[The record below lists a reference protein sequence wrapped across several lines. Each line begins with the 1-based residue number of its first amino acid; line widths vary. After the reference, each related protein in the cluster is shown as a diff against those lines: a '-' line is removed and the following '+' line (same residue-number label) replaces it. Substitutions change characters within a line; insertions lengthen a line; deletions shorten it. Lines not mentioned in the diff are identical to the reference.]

1 VPFFGMP
8 RKVSTGDGKRKA
20 DAAAAATQAP
30 AKKTCSHRTPQTPF
44 ESGDKETTYI
54 VDKMVGT
61 RWNQGS
67 REYLVRWKG
76 YAASAD
82 TWEPMENLVGCAQQ
96 IREYEK
102 LRGKEDIEAKAAV
115 LAKRQEAKNAAAVV
129 EADLKARAA
138 EAALAGAGD
147 GNASAAHSADT
158 TGSVHKAHAMKKG
171 LIWSAYDKTGENPSC
186 LLVKGGGWQTSV
198 GDAICGCVPSDK
210 AGTSNYWSHLWTHHR
225 LVWYELKRR
234 DGALNPAGEASMAKL
249 KEGLANMA
257 AGTQVNRG
265 IRGEQFL
272 SPNLSSDQKETM
284 DRIVAEWIVDED
296 QCFSAASTTGFKAM
310 MSTATNGSYDGCYS
324 KTVQGHVVA
333 MGMEGKEEC
342 TAFHR
347 ELLAGNIKPAA
358 SGDLWSKN
366 GTALFGLVSHG
377 IRRTSAP
384 QEDGS
389 VEVKWKMVEK
399 LAGAVPCS
407 DRRHTGEYIGELS
420 NAAWAAAGIVKPTE
434 EIFARICD
442 NGSNMIKGWK
452 DGFLVPCADHTQEL
466 SVNLYT
472 KHPRLAATFDKG
484 RGIVGYFNSSVVGYN
499 EEGVGLHVCQK
510 SSGVPENKLTQDVKT
525 RWRSTHG
532 MTDSLRVNQEPLL
545 LYEVRNAKVA
555 EGFKNN
561 RLSLEDWN
569 INNQSVALLTPL
581 ANASQYL
588 EGKNYATSNLVIPS
602 MYGCIELL
610 HPNAAVR
617 QPWDGKLLQPKDLR
631 PEVTE
636 GRQVLYD
643 DMVRCWKTEISTELR
658 RFYLIATIC
667 DPRQQGL
674 TFPGVSQEERLEAHE
689 WFEAEYDSLW
699 NTSAP
704 EEPSVPA
711 LAPAASASLPV
722 PTLTPA
728 ASASASLGSFVDFM
742 ASVAH
747 LQAPVPAQVS
757 RVKSE
762 AHRYLELPA
771 APMNTDPLE
780 WWAANEINFPALSVM
795 ARQYLGVP
803 ATSASAERLFSLA
816 GRAFDDLRQC
826 MKEEMLEILMWA
838 RINKEK
844 RQRD

>member
-1 VPFFGMP
+1 MP

-30 AKKTCSHRTPQTPF
+30 AKKTCPHRTPQTPF

-234 DGALNPAGEASMAKL
+234 DGAL
-249 KEGLANMA
+249 
-257 AGTQVNRG
+257 
-265 IRGEQFL
+265 
-272 SPNLSSDQKETM
+272 
-284 DRIVAEWIVDED
+284 
-296 QCFSAASTTGFKAM
+296 
-310 MSTATNGSYDGCYS
+310 
-324 KTVQGHVVA
+324 
-333 MGMEGKEEC
+333 
-342 TAFHR
+342 
-347 ELLAGNIKPAA
+347 
-358 SGDLWSKN
+358 
-366 GTALFGLVSHG
+366 
-377 IRRTSAP
+377 
-384 QEDGS
+384 
-389 VEVKWKMVEK
+389 
-399 LAGAVPCS
+399 
-407 DRRHTGEYIGELS
+407 
-420 NAAWAAAGIVKPTE
+420 
-434 EIFARICD
+434 
-442 NGSNMIKGWK
+442 
-452 DGFLVPCADHTQEL
+452 
-466 SVNLYT
+466 
-472 KHPRLAATFDKG
+472 
-484 RGIVGYFNSSVVGYN
+484 
-499 EEGVGLHVCQK
+499 
-510 SSGVPENKLTQDVKT
+510 
-525 RWRSTHG
+525 
-532 MTDSLRVNQEPLL
+532 
-545 LYEVRNAKVA
+545 
-555 EGFKNN
+555 
-561 RLSLEDWN
+561 
-569 INNQSVALLTPL
+569 
-581 ANASQYL
+581 
-588 EGKNYATSNLVIPS
+588 
-602 MYGCIELL
+602 
-610 HPNAAVR
+610 
-617 QPWDGKLLQPKDLR
+617 
-631 PEVTE
+631 
-636 GRQVLYD
+636 
-643 DMVRCWKTEISTELR
+643 
-658 RFYLIATIC
+658 
-667 DPRQQGL
+667 
-674 TFPGVSQEERLEAHE
+674 
-689 WFEAEYDSLW
+689 EAEYDSLW

-722 PTLTPA
+722 PALTPA

-747 LQAPVPAQVS
+747 LQAPVAAQVS

-762 AHRYLELPA
+762 ANRYLELPA

-803 ATSASAERLFSLA
+803 ATSALAECLFSLA

>member
-1 VPFFGMP
+1 MQ
-8 RKVSTGDGKRKA
+8 RKVSTGLG
-20 DAAAAATQAP
+20 
-30 AKKTCSHRTPQTPF
+30 
-44 ESGDKETTYI
+44 SG
-54 VDKMVGT
+54 
-61 RWNQGS
+61 R
-67 REYLVRWKG
+67 
-76 YAASAD
+76 
-82 TWEPMENLVGCAQQ
+82 PM
-96 IREYEK
+96 
-102 LRGKEDIEAKAAV
+102 
-115 LAKRQEAKNAAAVV
+115 RQ
-129 EADLKARAA
+129 
-138 EAALAGAGD
+138 
-147 GNASAAHSADT
+147 
-158 TGSVHKAHAMKKG
+158 
-171 LIWSAYDKTGENPSC
+171 
-186 LLVKGGGWQTSV
+186 LLQ
-198 GDAICGCVPSDK
+198 
-210 AGTSNYWSHLWTHHR
+210 HR
-225 LVWYELKRR
+225 L
-234 DGALNPAGEASMAKL
+234 
-249 KEGLANMA
+249 
-257 AGTQVNRG
+257 Q
-265 IRGEQFL
+265 
-272 SPNLSSDQKETM
+272 
-284 DRIVAEWIVDED
+284 
-296 QCFSAASTTGFKAM
+296 
-310 MSTATNGSYDGCYS
+310 
-324 KTVQGHVVA
+324 
-333 MGMEGKEEC
+333 
-342 TAFHR
+342 
-347 ELLAGNIKPAA
+347 
-358 SGDLWSKN
+358 
-366 GTALFGLVSHG
+366 
-377 IRRTSAP
+377 
-384 QEDGS
+384 
-389 VEVKWKMVEK
+389 
-399 LAGAVPCS
+399 
-407 DRRHTGEYIGELS
+407 
-420 NAAWAAAGIVKPTE
+420 
-434 EIFARICD
+434 
-442 NGSNMIKGWK
+442 
-452 DGFLVPCADHTQEL
+452 
-466 SVNLYT
+466 
-472 KHPRLAATFDKG
+472 
-484 RGIVGYFNSSVVGYN
+484 FNSSVVGYN
-499 EEGVGLHVCQK
+499 EEGVGLHACQK

-617 QPWDGKLLQPKDLR
+617 QPWDGKLLKPKDLR

-643 DMVRCWKTEISTELR
+643 DMVRRWKTEISTELR

-667 DPRQQGL
+667 DPRQHGL

-722 PTLTPA
+722 PALAPA

-747 LQAPVPAQVS
+747 LQAPVAAQVS

>member
-1 VPFFGMP
+1 
-8 RKVSTGDGKRKA
+8 
-20 DAAAAATQAP
+20 
-30 AKKTCSHRTPQTPF
+30 
-44 ESGDKETTYI
+44 
-54 VDKMVGT
+54 MV
-61 RWNQGS
+61 
-67 REYLVRWKG
+67 
-76 YAASAD
+76 
-82 TWEPMENLVGCAQQ
+82 
-96 IREYEK
+96 
-102 LRGKEDIEAKAAV
+102 
-115 LAKRQEAKNAAAVV
+115 
-129 EADLKARAA
+129 
-138 EAALAGAGD
+138 
-147 GNASAAHSADT
+147 
-158 TGSVHKAHAMKKG
+158 
-171 LIWSAYDKTGENPSC
+171 
-186 LLVKGGGWQTSV
+186 
-198 GDAICGCVPSDK
+198 
-210 AGTSNYWSHLWTHHR
+210 
-225 LVWYELKRR
+225 
-234 DGALNPAGEASMAKL
+234 
-249 KEGLANMA
+249 
-257 AGTQVNRG
+257 
-265 IRGEQFL
+265 
-272 SPNLSSDQKETM
+272 
-284 DRIVAEWIVDED
+284 
-296 QCFSAASTTGFKAM
+296 
-310 MSTATNGSYDGCYS
+310 
-324 KTVQGHVVA
+324 
-333 MGMEGKEEC
+333 
-342 TAFHR
+342 
-347 ELLAGNIKPAA
+347 
-358 SGDLWSKN
+358 
-366 GTALFGLVSHG
+366 
-377 IRRTSAP
+377 
-384 QEDGS
+384 
-389 VEVKWKMVEK
+389 VKWKMVEK

-420 NAAWAAAGIVKPTE
+420 NVAWAAAGIVKPTE

-499 EEGVGLHVCQK
+499 EEGVGLHACQK

-631 PEVTE
+631 SEVTE

-643 DMVRCWKTEISTELR
+643 DMVRRWKTEISTELR

-722 PTLTPA
+722 PALTPA

-747 LQAPVPAQVS
+747 LQAPVAAQVS